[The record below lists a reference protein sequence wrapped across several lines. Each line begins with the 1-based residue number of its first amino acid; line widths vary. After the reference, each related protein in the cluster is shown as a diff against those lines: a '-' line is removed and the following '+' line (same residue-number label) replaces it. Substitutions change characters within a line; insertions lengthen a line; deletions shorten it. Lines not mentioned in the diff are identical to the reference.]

1 VLRAELSTQLIRL
14 RTLISLAIVAAV
26 PILAAFSYA
35 NSAGRRNGTQDGLFG
50 ASTYSAMNH
59 AMAGFE
65 FVVPLLL
72 PIIVTVLATAIA
84 SGSRDWGVLR
94 YLFVAPVTRTRL
106 LLSQLGATAIA
117 TATAVATVLVA
128 GLAGGAAVYGWH
140 PFHLIGAPNLS
151 AGTAFARCATALG
164 YIVLCMLA
172 IAAISFTFG
181 LALPRGAEAVGAAIA
196 FIVLA
201 SILNGQ
207 RPLHAVS
214 VILPMHYWQN
224 WVPLFDPVSRNDLTA
239 GTVVQLAWIAACI
252 AICAVVLHRR
262 DPAA

>member
-26 PILAAFSYA
+26 PILAALSFA
-35 NSAGRRNGTQDGLFG
+35 KSAGHRNGIQEGLFG
-50 ASTYSAMNH
+50 ASTYSAINH
-59 AMAGFE
+59 AMASLD

-72 PIIVTVLATAIA
+72 PIIVTVLGTAIA

-94 YLFVAPVTRTRL
+94 YLFIAPVTRTRL
-106 LLSQLGATAIA
+106 LVSQLGATAIA
-117 TATAVATVLVA
+117 TATAVATVWVA
-128 GLAGGAAVYGWH
+128 GLVGGAAVYGWH

-151 AGTAFARCATALG
+151 AGAAFARCATALG
-164 YIVLCMLA
+164 YIVLCMFA

-181 LALPRGAEAVGAAIA
+181 LVLPRGAEAVGAAIA
-196 FIVLA
+196 FIVVA

-207 RPLHAVS
+207 PPLHAVS

-224 WVPLFDPVSRNDLTA
+224 WVALFDPVSRGDLFA
-239 GTVVQLAWIAACI
+239 GTVVQIVWIAASI
-252 AICAVVLHRR
+252 AVCALVLGRR
-262 DPAA
+262 EPAA